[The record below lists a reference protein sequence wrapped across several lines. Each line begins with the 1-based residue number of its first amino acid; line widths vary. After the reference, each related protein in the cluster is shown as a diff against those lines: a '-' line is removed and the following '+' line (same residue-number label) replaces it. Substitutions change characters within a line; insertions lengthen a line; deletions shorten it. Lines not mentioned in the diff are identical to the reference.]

1 MPPAALVSTTTRAPA
16 QTAVRTPCTTV
27 AGGSP
32 SYRCT
37 RPRNTST
44 RSGPALTE
52 RTVGV
57 CPATVGSGNPPSSVS
72 GTSASAG
79 PIASAAGAQP
89 EPSTTATSGR
99 PARAMR
105 RAALAA
111 AMAYGSSV
119 TCSIMAHGRVRA
131 IAPGP
136 ARKRRFAAAGTVLR

>member
-16 QTAVRTPCTTV
+16 ETAVRTPCTTV

-32 SYRCT
+32 SYRWT

-52 RTVGV
+52 RTVGT

-72 GTSASAG
+72 GTSASTA

-89 EPSTTATSGR
+89 EPRTTTTSGR
-99 PARAMR
+99 PAREVS

-111 AMAYGSSV
+111 A
-119 TCSIMAHGRVRA
+119 
-131 IAPGP
+131 
-136 ARKRRFAAAGTVLR
+136 AA

>member
-16 QTAVRTPCTTV
+16 DTAVRTPCTTV

-32 SYRCT
+32 SYRWT

-52 RTVGV
+52 RTVGA

-72 GTSASAG
+72 GTSTPEASTA

-89 EPSTTATSGR
+89 EPRTTATSGR
-99 PARAMR
+99 PAREVS

-111 AMAYGSSV
+111 A
-119 TCSIMAHGRVRA
+119 
-131 IAPGP
+131 
-136 ARKRRFAAAGTVLR
+136 AA